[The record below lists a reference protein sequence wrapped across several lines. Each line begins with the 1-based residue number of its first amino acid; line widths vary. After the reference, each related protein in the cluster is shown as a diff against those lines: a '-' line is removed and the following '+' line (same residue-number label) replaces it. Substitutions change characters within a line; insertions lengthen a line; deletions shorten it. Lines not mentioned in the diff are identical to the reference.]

1 MTALIVTASVL
12 LFLTLL
18 FSLPLTFRAG
28 YREEFTFELRYLF
41 LRFRIVPRPEKKR
54 KEPAEAAPSEEPKEK
69 APSRIHEL
77 LKKEGVS
84 GLIHL
89 LQEMAGIAN
98 GAMKR
103 LFAHLTVDE
112 FSLEIRVSGS
122 DAGKT
127 ALEYAAACGAV
138 YPAVSILL
146 RAVRY
151 RDYSVRVLPEFQGKG
166 GAEFTVQAHASPFFL
181 CILAGYLAMRLYKS
195 DFRKSMTEDQK
206 NKQKEKM
213 VLPHGRSS
221 D

>member
-1 MTALIVTASVL
+1 MTALIVTASIL
-12 LFLTLL
+12 LFLALL
-18 FSLPLTFRAG
+18 FSLPLTFRAC

-41 LRFRIVPRPEKKR
+41 LRFRIVPRPEKKQ
-54 KEPAEAAPSEEPKEK
+54 KKPAEAAPAEEPGEK
-69 APSRIHEL
+69 APSRFQEL

-84 GLIHL
+84 GLIRL
-89 LQEMAGIAN
+89 LQELAGIAN
-98 GAMKR
+98 GALKR

-112 FSLEIRVSGS
+112 FNLELRISGS

-138 YPAVSILL
+138 YPAVSVLL

-181 CILAGYLAMRLYKS
+181 CVLAGYLAVRLYKS
-195 DFRKSMTEDQK
+195 DFRKKMMENQK
-206 NKQKEKM
+206 NKQKGKM

>member
-1 MTALIVTASVL
+1 MTALLVTASVL
-12 LFLTLL
+12 LFLVLL
-18 FSLPLTFRAG
+18 FSLPLTFRVG
-28 YREEFTFELRYLF
+28 YREKFTFELRYLF
-41 LRFRIVPRPEKKR
+41 LRFQIVPRPEKKR
-54 KEPAEAAPSEEPKEK
+54 KKPAEAAPAEEPGEK
-69 APSRIHEL
+69 PPSKFQEL

-84 GLIHL
+84 GLIRL
-89 LQEMAGIAN
+89 LQELADIAN
-98 GAMKR
+98 GVLKR

-112 FSLEIRVSGS
+112 FNLELRISGS

-151 RDYSVRVLPEFQGKG
+151 RDYSVRVLPEFHGKG

-181 CILAGYLAMRLYKS
+181 CVLAGYLALRLYKS
-195 DFRKSMTEDQK
+195 DFRKKMTGNQK